1 MCRLE
6 REFENGCVF
15 KLEIQPNEKL
25 TKIHYKGSK
34 DKIAQ
39 WEKISKNQNN
49 SDPFFITEKK
59 DSILYVKVENF
70 FSSGEIDFQ
79 FLLMDNSKGND
90 NRPIYCR
97 AVQITGMHLGMRRV
111 RAEKLS
117 PCMNLATFKL
127 FS

>member
-6 REFENGCVF
+6 IQFENGCVF

-25 TKIHYKGSK
+25 TKVHFKGSE
-34 DKIAQ
+34 DEIAQ
-39 WEKISKNQNN
+39 WEEISNHQHI

-59 DSILYVKVENF
+59 DRFLYIKVENF
-70 FSSGEIDFQ
+70 VSSSKVDFKFS
-79 FLLMDNSKGND
+79 LMDNSKGNGYRSVD
-90 NRPIYCR
+90 CC

-117 PCMNLATFKL
+117 PCVNLATFKL
-127 FS
+127 LS